1 MQQMSCIDPPNR
13 LPDWQAQRTATSA
26 TARAAHTGTPAY
38 QEQKWSKSCCAQ
50 CACKKSCWCW
60 PVQMKQLPLPARLAP
75 EQSRDSADSHAVGG
89 ITGGVHVAVF
99 WAAVTQRI
107 E

>member
-1 MQQMSCIDPPNR
+1 
-13 LPDWQAQRTATSA
+13 
-26 TARAAHTGTPAY
+26 
-38 QEQKWSKSCCAQ
+38 
-50 CACKKSCWCW
+50 
-60 PVQMKQLPLPARLAP
+60 MKQLPLPARLAP